1 MTMPATPQEV
11 HLAWKLKT
19 EIALIDVREEFLFA
33 DAHPLFAACL
43 PLSRIEINIRGLI
56 PRLDTPIVVYG
67 ANEGE
72 CSTAIGKLNG
82 MGYNDV
88 RPLQGG
94 LQGWQQAGL
103 ELFAD
108 VNSPSKAFGELV
120 EHVCG
125 TPYVTAIELHE
136 RIGRKD
142 DLVVLDARR
151 FDEYQTMSIP
161 TAISVPGAEL
171 VLRAADLAPD
181 PSTPIVVN
189 CAGRTRSIIGAQSL
203 INSGL
208 PNPVMALR
216 NGTIG
221 WTLDELA
228 LDIGRDLKYAETSP
242 GAAEERREAAR
253 SVSYRAGVRV
263 ISCADLPAAT
273 PTDRTIYRFDVRSLD
288 EHLLGHPVG
297 FHHVPGGQLVQ
308 ELDMNAPVRGARI
321 ILFDQLG
328 TRAHMTASWLAQMGW
343 DVLVVEETS
352 SAIEMRTGREP
363 AQRIPVTDCA
373 IIDAAELANTPAAG
387 RVILDLSPSTQ
398 HKKGH
403 VPGAR
408 FIMRGRLAHD
418 LPTLEKG
425 TRIIVTSADD
435 ELARHAAPEIAALT
449 GASVS
454 VLRGGTLAWAQA
466 GLPMEKGMTA
476 PLSPCEDV
484 YRRPYE
490 GTDNPR
496 EKMQAYLDWEYGLV
510 SQLRRD
516 ASHGFFVISGG
527 RHHGH

>member
-1 MTMPATPQEV
+1 MMMPATPQGV
-11 HLAWKLKT
+11 HLAWKLKA
-19 EIALIDVREEFLFA
+19 EIALIDIREEFLFA
-33 DAHPLFAACL
+33 DGHPLFAACL

-56 PRLDTPIVVYG
+56 PRLDTPIVLYG
-67 ANEGE
+67 ENDAQAW
-72 CSTAIGKLNG
+72 TAIGKLKD
-82 MGYNDV
+82 MGYIDV
-88 RPLQGG
+88 RPLEGG
-94 LQGWQQAGL
+94 LDGWRQAGL

-142 DLVVLDARR
+142 NLVVLDALR

-228 LDIGRDLKYAETSP
+228 LDTGRDQEYAETSP
-242 GAAEERREAAR
+242 GAAEQRREAAR

-263 ISCADLPAAT
+263 IPSADLSAAAL
-273 PTDRTIYRFDVRSLD
+273 PDRTVYQFDVRSLD
-288 EHLLGHPVG
+288 EHISGHPVG
-297 FHHVPGGQLVQ
+297 FRHIPGGQLVQ
-308 ELDMNAPVRGARI
+308 EMDMYAPVRGARI
-321 ILFDQLG
+321 ILFDHLG

-343 DVLVVEETS
+343 DALVVEETS

-363 AQRIPVTDCA
+363 AQRIPVADCA
-373 IIDAAELANTPAAG
+373 LIDVAELAAMPATG
-387 RVILDLSPSTQ
+387 RVILDLSSSTQ

-418 LPTLEKG
+418 LPALEQG
-425 TRIIVTSADD
+425 AGIIVVSPDD

-449 GASVS
+449 GASVN
-454 VLRGGTLAWAQA
+454 VLRDGTLAWAQA
-466 GLPMEKGMTA
+466 GLPMEKGITA

-510 SQLRRD
+510 NQLRRD
-516 ASHGFFVISGG
+516 ASHGFFVISGD